1 MSAVTIFDRRSLL
14 KHAAVLL
21 ALFCFSVTASQ
32 TWARDRIPFG
42 INKIIFE
49 FNSTGQDLG
58 VQVSLDGEPWNEVK
72 IVNPKGR
79 TIFEVEGKGSLKNF
93 GLTELFFET
102 HEPSILEVPVAE
114 IFARFPEGEYK
125 FTGKTV
131 DGDILVGSAT
141 LNHRIPAGP
150 VIVSP
155 APGGAVDPNNAVISW
170 TPGNSAAGI
179 KIGAYQ
185 VIVDGGSP
193 ARRLDVVLPA
203 TVSSMKV
210 PPEFLEAGK
219 PYKFEVLAIEVGG
232 NQSITEGEFS
242 TN

>member
-1 MSAVTIFDRRSLL
+1 MSAATFFARRPFLKIAVISL
-14 KHAAVLL
+14 AW
-21 ALFCFSVTASQ
+21 FCFLVTASQ
-32 TWARDRIPFG
+32 IWARDRIPFG
-42 INKIIFE
+42 ANKIIFE

-58 VQVSLDGEPWNEVK
+58 VQVFLDGEPWNEVK
-72 IVNPKGR
+72 IVTPMGR
-79 TIFEVEGKGSLKNF
+79 TILEVEAKGSLKNF
-93 GLTELFFET
+93 GLTELFFES
-102 HEPSILEVPVAE
+102 HEPSILEVPVAD

-125 FTGKTV
+125 FFGKTV
-131 DGDILVGSAT
+131 DGDILVGTAT

-155 APGGAVDPNNAVISW
+155 AAGASVDRINTVIAWTAGNGAQGVQLGGF
-170 TPGNSAAGI
+170 
-179 KIGAYQ
+179 Q

-193 ARRLDVVLPA
+193 ARRLDLVLPA
-203 TVSSMKV
+203 TASSLKV